1 MRIKFR
7 KIYLLSIFVA
17 LLIIAFDFYI
27 YFVMGG
33 FLKRFFW
40 PILILALTL
49 AWLHFWM
56 DFYGEIKRQKGVE
69 LQFLEFVR
77 SLVETVKSGITL
89 PMSILHV
96 SKEDYGALTPHI
108 RKLSHQV
115 EWGITLHKALVT
127 FAEDTDNEV
136 IKRSVSII
144 IEADES
150 GGDIGEVMSSV
161 AESVINVK
169 KMKEERKASTYSQV
183 VQGYIVYFIFI
194 GIMLVLQ
201 LWLFPKLVNLRG
213 PLQSGLGM
221 LGGVGGGGVEP
232 MNLDFVFFSLI
243 MIQGFFAGIMIGKFS
258 EGTLKNGLI
267 HSLILMTLAAVIIT
281 TARGTLL

>member
-1 MRIKFR
+1 VRIKFR

-17 LLIIAFDFYI
+17 LFIVGADFYI
-27 YFVMGG
+27 YFVSQG

-40 PILILALTL
+40 PILIIALTL
-49 AWLHFWM
+49 GWLHFWS
-56 DFYGEIKRQKGVE
+56 DYYKEIKRQKSIE
-69 LQFLEFVR
+69 LKFLEFVR
-77 SLVETVKSGITL
+77 NLVETVKSGITL

-96 SKEDYGALTPHI
+96 SKEDFGALTPFI

-115 EWGITLHKALVT
+115 EWGIPLHRALVT
-127 FAEDTDNEV
+127 FAEDTDNSV
-136 IKRSVSII
+136 IKRSISII

-150 GGDIGEVMSSV
+150 GGDIGDVMTSV
-161 AESVINVK
+161 SESVMNVK
-169 KMKEERKASTYSQV
+169 KMREERRASTYSQV

-201 LWLFPKLVNLRG
+201 LWLFPKLVNLQG

-221 LGGVGGGGVEP
+221 LGGVGGGGGEA
-232 MNLDFVFFSLI
+232 MNLDSVFFGLI

-258 EGTLKNGLI
+258 EGTIKQGLI
-267 HSLILMTLAAVIIT
+267 HSLILMTSAAMIIT
-281 TARGTLL
+281 TAKGSLL

>member
-17 LLIIAFDFYI
+17 LFIILIDLYI
-27 YFVMGG
+27 YFLVGG

-49 AWLHFWM
+49 GWSHFWI
-56 DFYGEIKRQKGVE
+56 DFYKEIKRQKGIE

-96 SKEDYGALTPHI
+96 SKEDFGDLTPFI

-115 EWGITLHKALVT
+115 EWGITLHKALVI
-127 FAEDTDNEV
+127 FADDTKNAV
-136 IKRSVSII
+136 IKRSISII

-150 GGDIGEVMSSV
+150 GGDIADVMASV

-169 KMKEERKASTYSQV
+169 KMKEERRASTYSQV

-201 LWLFPKLVNLRG
+201 LWLFPKLIALQG
-213 PLQSGLGM
+213 PLQSSMGM
-221 LGGVGGGGVEP
+221 LGGAAGSATEVV
-232 MNLDFVFFSLI
+232 NLDFVFFSLI
-243 MIQGFFAGIMIGKFS
+243 LIQGFFAGIMVGKFS
-258 EGTLKNGLI
+258 EGTIKQGLI

-281 TARGTLL
+281 TAKGSLL